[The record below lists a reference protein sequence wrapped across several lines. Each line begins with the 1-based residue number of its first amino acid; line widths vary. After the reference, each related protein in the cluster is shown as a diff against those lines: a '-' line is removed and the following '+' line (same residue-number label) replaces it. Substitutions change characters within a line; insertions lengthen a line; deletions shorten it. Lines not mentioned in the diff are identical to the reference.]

1 MLNLYLTPRNTK
13 AAPPTSEKEE
23 SALQLMRDHA
33 IIGAQLGPLEYAAG
47 DYAGR
52 VFQLDHNS
60 NLLPAELTFESLW
73 VGRSQRPT
81 FLPMDQDLHEYR
93 DALCPVCS
101 DPVDEQVFDEAFER
115 LGVFPVDRVHYE
127 CPCCQTETPFANM
140 DFGQPTAVSRFWLK
154 LEGVAQGRL
163 RTGFVEAVAKA
174 LGQSLLVVP
183 EVIDD
188 QAADW
193 GISLRTRF

>member
-1 MLNLYLTPRNTK
+1 MSVGTPGLVPTGRMFGSEYAESLFDTPKHK

-93 DALCPVCS
+93 DALCS
-101 DPVDEQVFDEAFER
+101 
-115 LGVFPVDRVHYE
+115 GV
-127 CPCCQTETPFANM
+127 
-140 DFGQPTAVSRFWLK
+140 
-154 LEGVAQGRL
+154 L
-163 RTGFVEAVAKA
+163 RSSG
-174 LGQSLLVVP
+174 
-183 EVIDD
+183 
-188 QAADW
+188 
-193 GISLRTRF
+193 